1 MTIPSLMVFGA
12 EAGSAKVGATLKVR
26 RVETA
31 HLFNIAVL
39 HACLNEG
46 LGRLRIILI

>member
-1 MTIPSLMVFGA
+1 MTIPSLMVFCA
-12 EAGSAKVGATLKVR
+12 EAGPTKVGATLKAK

-39 HACLNEG
+39 HAWLNVG